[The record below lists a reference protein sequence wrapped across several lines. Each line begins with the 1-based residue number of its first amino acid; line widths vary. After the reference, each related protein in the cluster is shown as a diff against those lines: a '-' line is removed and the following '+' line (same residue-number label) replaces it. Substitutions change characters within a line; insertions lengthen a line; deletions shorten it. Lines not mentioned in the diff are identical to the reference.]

1 MYQLSKVSIIR
12 LYHYL
17 TCLSLTSTVLIIL
30 SSEAARSVSY
40 LQTAPL
46 EALVFY
52 NKFFH
57 PGDGIDG
64 CQDVHAYPQVLCTAH
79 PVFRLVRCCAQL
91 RC

>member
-1 MYQLSKVSIIR
+1 
-12 LYHYL
+12 
-17 TCLSLTSTVLIIL
+17 
-30 SSEAARSVSY
+30 

-64 CQDVHAYPQVLCTAH
+64 CQDVHAYPQVL
-79 PVFRLVRCCAQL
+79 
-91 RC
+91 